1 MPNIPLRILLCLL
14 ILLAGCGRRPLDYSG
29 PVAQWPEYGAELSG
43 LRYSPLT
50 QITIDNVSN
59 LREVWTYN
67 SGDFS
72 LGSDT
77 VTRTSLQVTPIVTD
91 GTLYFCT
98 PFNRVIALDP
108 ETGVERWSFDPNL
121 RLKLLHGA
129 YPLTCRGVSAWTD
142 SDRGETEACQ
152 RRIFTATH
160 DAELIA
166 LDARTGEPCQAFGD
180 SGRVQLRVGMGDSPD
195 WEYYV
200 TSPPLVVHDIVIVGG
215 LVADNIRANAP
226 PGVVRAYDA
235 RTGAQ
240 VWAWDPVPPG
250 DRATV
255 PSEDG
260 AIYRR
265 STANVW
271 SIMSADA
278 ERGLVF
284 VPTGNAPPDYFGGQ
298 REELDYFSS
307 SVVALRTRGPAAGTL
322 VWNFQTV
329 HHDLWDYDIGAQ
341 PSLFDLETPEGP
353 VPVVAVSTKAG
364 QVFILN
370 RETGEPI
377 FPVEERPVPQSP
389 ALGDSL
395 SATQPF
401 ATHPSILFDT
411 RLEPDDAFGL
421 TFWDRGKCR
430 EKIAALRT
438 DGLFTPPTVQG
449 SLHFPGALGGINW
462 GGAAI
467 DPNRKILIVN
477 QSHLPTAV
485 TLIPRAEFD
494 ALPSD
499 ERNVSPGGLPG
510 TTQLFGEMQGT
521 PYAVR
526 RELLFSPFGLPCNPP
541 PWGTLS
547 AVDIDSGDLLW
558 QQPFGTT
565 RGQAPWPL
573 WFNLG
578 LPSLGGPI
586 ITGSGLIFIAAATD
600 QYLRAV
606 GLETGEELWKYHLP
620 FAGHATPLTYRLRPQ
635 GRQFVVIAA
644 GGHATSEPG
653 DAIVAFALET
663 AAQARR

>member
-1 MPNIPLRILLCLL
+1 MPNTPLQFLLCVL
-14 ILLAGCGRRPLDYSG
+14 ILAAGCDRSTAPSLDFSG
-29 PVAQWPEYGAELSG
+29 PVAQWPEYGAELGG

-59 LREVWTYN
+59 LHEVWTYN

-72 LGSDT
+72 LGT
-77 VTRTSLQVTPIVTD
+77 EKITRTSLQVTPIVTD

-108 ETGVERWSFDPNL
+108 ETGKERWSFDPKL
-121 RLKLLHGA
+121 RLKRLHGA

-142 SDRGETEACQ
+142 SSRGKTEACQ
-152 RRIFTATH
+152 RRIFTATQ

-180 SGRVQLRVGMGDSPD
+180 NGRVQLRVGMGDTPD

-200 TSPPLVVHDIVIVGG
+200 TSPPLVIHDIVGG
-215 LVADNIRANAP
+215 LVADNIRADAR
-226 PGVVRAYDA
+226 PGVVRAYDV
-235 RTGAQ
+235 RTGAK

-250 DRATV
+250 DEATF

-271 SIMSADA
+271 SLMSGDA
-278 ERGLVF
+278 QRDLVF

-298 REELDYFSS
+298 REGLDYFSS
-307 SVVALRTRGPAAGTL
+307 SVVALRASGPDAGTL

-341 PSLFDLETPEGP
+341 PSLFDLAGPEGP

-389 ALGDSL
+389 ALGDWL
-395 SATQPF
+395 SPTQPF
-401 ATHPSILFDT
+401 ATHPSILFET
-411 RLEPDDAFGL
+411 ELGPEDAFGL
-421 TFWDRGKCR
+421 TYWDRGKCR
-430 EKIAALRT
+430 EKIASLRT

-449 SLHFPGALGGINW
+449 SLHYPGALGGINW
-462 GGAAI
+462 GGVAI
-467 DPNRKILIVN
+467 DPNRKILVVN

-494 ALPSD
+494 ALPSE
-499 ERNVSPGGLPG
+499 ERSVSPGGLPG

-526 RELLFSPFGLPCNPP
+526 RELLFSPFGIPCSPP

-547 AVDIDSGDLLW
+547 AVDIESGDLLW

-573 WFNLG
+573 WLNVG
-578 LPSLGGPI
+578 LPSLGGPV

-606 GLETGEELWKYHLP
+606 ELETGEELWKSQLP
-620 FAGHATPLTYRLRPQ
+620 FAGTRD
-635 GRQFVVIAA
+635 AA
-644 GGHATSEPG
+644 DLSPASAGHAVRRHRG
-653 DAIVAFALET
+653 GR
-663 AAQARR
+663 ARDLRTGRRNCRLCS